1 VVFIRKVGNRVGKAA
16 TPLFAPPARGRI
28 GKEGEKMSKRIKTN
42 YPGVFYRK
50 ARRIGG
56 RGTER
61 VYYIVFKKN
70 GKVHEE
76 KVGRQY
82 ADAMTPAQAAHM
94 RSGRIEGKRL
104 SPKELREL
112 KERQRWAAANK
123 WTIDRLWD
131 NYRRQRGDYSTLR
144 TDKSNYKHLKRKF
157 GDKEPKEIIQRDV
170 DLLRLSLSRRK
181 KPQTVKHVLQ
191 LLKRIINFGVNK
203 GMCKGLNFKIEM
215 PKVHNL
221 KTEDL
226 TRGQLRRLFEAI
238 DKDEDIQA
246 ANILRMAL
254 FTGMRRG
261 ELFKLRWDDIDFE
274 RGFIRLRAPKG
285 GPDQRI
291 PLNEEARG
299 ILENHPRSDGPYI
312 FPGRDGRQRT
322 EMRGPVNRIRNRAK
336 LPEDFRPFHGLRH
349 VYASMLASSG
359 QVDMYT
365 LQKLLTHKSPQM
377 TQRYAHLRDETLK
390 RASDLAGS
398 LVAEAVKGK
407 KKQNI
412 VRRGKDKDKQ
422 LSLFQG

>member
-1 VVFIRKVGNRVGKAA
+1 
-16 TPLFAPPARGRI
+16 
-28 GKEGEKMSKRIKTN
+28 MSKRIKTN
-42 YPGVFYRK
+42 YPGVFYRE

-56 RGTER
+56 RGIER

-82 ADAMTPAQAAHM
+82 ADAMTPAQAARM

-104 SPKELREL
+104 SPKELREAL
-112 KERQRWAAANK
+112 ERQRRAEANK

-131 NYRRQRGDYSTLR
+131 NYRRQRGDYATLR

-170 DLLRLSLSRRK
+170 GWLRFSLSKRK

-203 GMCKGLNFKIEM
+203 GMCQGLNFKIEM

-226 TRGQLRRLFEAI
+226 TKGQLRRLFEAI

-261 ELFKLRWDDIDFE
+261 ELFKLKWEDVDFE
-274 RGFIRLRAPKG
+274 RGFIQIRDPKG
-285 GPDQRI
+285 GPDQKI
-291 PLNEEARG
+291 PLNNAAREV
-299 ILENHPRSDGPYI
+299 LASHPRSDSPYI
-312 FPGRDGRQRT
+312 FFGRGGKQRT
-322 EMRGPVNRIRNRAK
+322 EMRAPVNRIRKRAK
-336 LPEDFRPFHGLRH
+336 LPEGFRPFHGLRH
-349 VYASMLASSG
+349 VYASMLVSSG
-359 QVDMYT
+359 KVDMYT

-407 KKQNI
+407 KKKKKKI
-412 VRRGKDKDKQ
+412 VRRDKDKDKQ

>member
-1 VVFIRKVGNRVGKAA
+1 
-16 TPLFAPPARGRI
+16 
-28 GKEGEKMSKRIKTN
+28 MSKRIKTN
-42 YPGVFYRK
+42 YPGVFYRE

-56 RGTER
+56 RGKER

-82 ADAMTPAQAAHM
+82 ADAMTPAQAAQM

-104 SPKELREL
+104 SPKELREAQ
-112 KERQRWAAANK
+112 ERRRRAEANK
-123 WTIDRLWD
+123 WTMDRLWD
-131 NYRRQRGDYSTLR
+131 YYRRQRGDYASLR

-170 DLLRLSLSRRK
+170 DWLRLSLSRRK

-191 LLKRIINFGVNK
+191 LLNRIINFGVNK
-203 GMCKGLNFKIEM
+203 GLCQGLNFKIEM

-261 ELFKLRWDDIDFE
+261 ELFKLKWEDVDFE
-274 RGFIRLRAPKG
+274 RGFIQIRDPKG
-285 GPDQRI
+285 GPDQKI
-291 PLNEEARG
+291 PLNNAAREV
-299 ILENHPRSDGPYI
+299 LASHPRSDSSYI
-312 FPGRDGRQRT
+312 FFGRGGKQRT
-322 EMRGPVNRIRNRAK
+322 EMRAPVNRIRKRAK
-336 LPEDFRPFHGLRH
+336 LPKGFRPFHGLRH

-359 QVDMYT
+359 EVDMCT
-365 LQKLLTHKSPQM
+365 LQRLLTHKSPQM
-377 TQRYAHLRDETLK
+377 TQRYAHLKEETLK

-398 LVAEAVKGK
+398 LVAEAVKGTK
-407 KKQNI
+407 KKKT
-412 VRRGKDKDKQ
+412 VRRTKDKDTQ

>member
-1 VVFIRKVGNRVGKAA
+1 
-16 TPLFAPPARGRI
+16 
-28 GKEGEKMSKRIKTN
+28 MSKRIKTN
-42 YPGVFYRK
+42 YPGVFYRE

-56 RGTER
+56 RGKER

-82 ADAMTPAQAAHM
+82 ADAMTPAQAARM

-104 SPKELREL
+104 SPKELREAQ
-112 KERQRWAAANK
+112 ERRRRAEANK
-123 WTIDRLWD
+123 WTLDRLWD
-131 NYRRQRGDYSTLR
+131 YYRRQRGDYASLR
-144 TDKSNYKHLKRKF
+144 TDNSNYKHLKHKF
-157 GDKEPKEIIQRDV
+157 SDKEPKEIIQRDV
-170 DLLRLSLSRRK
+170 DWLKFSLSRRK

-203 GMCKGLNFKIEM
+203 GLCQGLNFKIEM
-215 PKVHNL
+215 PKVNNL

-274 RGFIRLRAPKG
+274 RGFIQIRDPKG
-285 GPDQRI
+285 GPGQEI
-291 PLNEEARG
+291 PLNKAAREV
-299 ILENHPRSDGPYI
+299 LASHPRSDSPYI
-312 FPGRDGRQRT
+312 FFGRGGKQRT
-322 EMRGPVNRIRNRAK
+322 EMRAPVNRIRKRAK
-336 LPEDFRPFHGLRH
+336 LPEGFRPFHGLRH

-359 QVDMYT
+359 KVDMYT

-407 KKQNI
+407 KKKKI
-412 VRRGKDKDKQ
+412 VRRKKDKDQQ

>member
-1 VVFIRKVGNRVGKAA
+1 
-16 TPLFAPPARGRI
+16 
-28 GKEGEKMSKRIKTN
+28 MSKRIKTN
-42 YPGVFYRK
+42 YPGVFYRE

-56 RGTER
+56 RGIER

-82 ADAMTPAQAAHM
+82 ADAMTPAQAARM

-104 SPKELREL
+104 SPKELREAL
-112 KERQRWAAANK
+112 ERQRRAEANK

-131 NYRRQRGDYSTLR
+131 NYRRQRGDYATLR

-170 DLLRLSLSRRK
+170 GWLRFSLSKRK

-203 GMCKGLNFKIEM
+203 GMCQGLNFKIEM

-226 TRGQLRRLFEAI
+226 TKGQLRRFFEAI

-261 ELFKLRWDDIDFE
+261 ELFKLKWEDVDFE
-274 RGFIRLRAPKG
+274 RGFIQIRDPKG
-285 GPDQRI
+285 GPDQKI
-291 PLNEEARG
+291 PLNNAAREV
-299 ILENHPRSDGPYI
+299 LASHPRSDSPYI
-312 FPGRDGRQRT
+312 FFGRGGKQRT
-322 EMRGPVNRIRNRAK
+322 EMRAPVNRIRKRAK
-336 LPEDFRPFHGLRH
+336 LPEGFRPFHGLRH
-349 VYASMLASSG
+349 VYASMLVSSG
-359 QVDMYT
+359 KVDMYT

-407 KKQNI
+407 KKKKI
-412 VRRGKDKDKQ
+412 VRRDKDKDKQ

>member
-1 VVFIRKVGNRVGKAA
+1 LEIGLETWPVNFPHSSQKGRVGKEV
-16 TPLFAPPARGRI
+16 G
-28 GKEGEKMSKRIKTN
+28 KMSKRIKTN
-42 YPGVFYRK
+42 YPGVFYRE

-82 ADAMTPAQAAHM
+82 ADAMTPAQAARM

-104 SPKELREL
+104 SPKELREAL
-112 KERQRWAAANK
+112 ERQRRAEANK

-131 NYRRQRGDYSTLR
+131 NYRRQRGDYATLR

-157 GDKEPKEIIQRDV
+157 GGKEPKEIIQRDV
-170 DLLRLSLSRRK
+170 GWLKFSLSRRK

-203 GMCKGLNFKIEM
+203 GLCQGLNFKIEM

-226 TRGQLRRLFEAI
+226 TKGQLRRFFEAI

-274 RGFIRLRAPKG
+274 RGFIQIRDPKG
-285 GPDQRI
+285 GPDQKI
-291 PLNEEARG
+291 PLNKAAREV
-299 ILENHPRSDGPYI
+299 LASHPRSDSPYI
-312 FPGRDGRQRT
+312 FFGRGGKQRT
-322 EMRGPVNRIRNRAK
+322 EMRAPVNRIRKRAK
-336 LPEDFRPFHGLRH
+336 LPEGFRPFHGLRH
-349 VYASMLASSG
+349 AYASMLASSG
-359 QVDMYT
+359 KVDMYT

-398 LVAEAVKGK
+398 LVTEAVKGK
-407 KKQNI
+407 KKKKS
-412 VRRGKDKDKQ
+412 VRRDKGKDKQ